1 LRASKST
8 TPETRR
14 VAIRSAG
21 AGRFFS
27 RTFVRVADCLDM
39 EYRGKH
45 YTIVQGIGA
54 ESWTWTVH
62 LNQKTIKSGKAKTR
76 QAAMTNVVWLVDRAL
91 APKKEPSI
99 PPSSEAPTPKA

>member
-8 TPETRR
+8 NLETRR
-14 VAIRSAG
+14 AADRSARP
-21 AGRFFS
+21 GRFFL
-27 RTFVRVADCLDM
+27 RTFARVADCLDM

-54 ESWTWTVH
+54 ESWKWTVH
-62 LNQKTIKSGKAKTR
+62 LNQKTVKSGEAETR

-99 PPSSEAPTPKA
+99 SPSGEAPTPKA